1 MFGVIVIAG
10 VSVTIGVQLSIYPE
24 LFLHIKETNACTYA
38 RVVGINSSI
47 VYVGYSLVIIVQG
60 L

>member
-10 VSVTIGVQLSIYPE
+10 VSVTIGIQLANDSE
-24 LFLHIKETNACTYA
+24 LFLYIKETNACTDA
-38 RVVGINSSI
+38 RVVGINSII
-47 VYVGYSLVIIVQG
+47 VYVGCSLVIIVQG

>member
-10 VSVTIGVQLSIYPE
+10 VSVTIGVQLANDPE
-24 LFLHIKETNACTYA
+24 LFLYIKETNACTYA
-38 RVVGINSSI
+38 RVVGINSII
-47 VYVGYSLVIIVQG
+47 VYLGYSLVIIVQG